1 MKNKNVKVKNSHML
15 NEKTKKYSRLS
26 TFAYITLIVIAALVV
41 VFVISINIDAAEKKE
56 GIESFPNSYKPYLL
70 ELQKKYPNWHFVALY
85 TNLDWKYVIDNE
97 NVFGKNLVPKSY
109 SDRWKNTKPGEY
121 NVEVDSGWV
130 DASRMAV
137 EYAMDP
143 RNFLNNVRIFQFEGL
158 SYDEKTNN
166 KEGVEKILYGTEF
179 YDRTVQYVTS
189 SGSTVTMN
197 SKYSDLILQA
207 GKTSTVSP
215 YHLASRIKQEVGPF
229 LSHASISGTVKGYEG
244 LYNFYNIGAT
254 SSSEPMGAIKNGLQY
269 AKDGKGASEQTKTKY
284 LIPWNTKERAITGG
298 GIFIGSSYI
307 NIGQDTIYLQ
317 KFHVTSSTGGELFW
331 HQYMTNVLAPYSE
344 SKLIYNG
351 YANMN
356 MLNNSMTFVIP
367 VYNNM
372 PETPVENPN
381 ILESDF
387 TSDNTKVYA
396 DVQTTLNIREGPSSS
411 YEILTSVD
419 RNVEMT
425 RIAKGKQS
433 GELWDKVKLPNGII
447 GYAFQSYLK
456 EVPEKQI
463 EKINLTIDKT
473 TINKGETIKLNV
485 EILPEEAKDHEVIYS
500 SSDSNVA
507 QVDGSGNITG
517 LKSGKA
523 TITVKAKENNVSG
536 SVDILVYTPVSDII
550 LPEDGIYLQKGEEI
564 TINPIVLPTDASN
577 KNLSFKSLNTNIA
590 TVTNNGLITA
600 ISEGETNIEVKT
612 DDGGITKQVKI
623 TVLGQ
628 LEDTDIEFSE
638 GLRIDNNIIS
648 GWNIKELK
656 VSDVISKINTK
667 FDIEIYNSSGKKLE
681 ENEMIGTGSKIRLLE
696 DGKVKMEYKVVIYG
710 DVNED
715 GKINS
720 VDLLVLQRHILEIEK
735 LQGVFLIAGNIN
747 KNGKNPS
754 SVDSLIIQRH
764 ILELKFIEQ

>member
-1 MKNKNVKVKNSHML
+1 MKNIKIKNQHILFENKNNH
-15 NEKTKKYSRLS
+15 KKIS
-26 TFAYITLIVIAALVV
+26 TFAYITLIIIATLVV
-41 VFVISINIDAAEKKE
+41 IFVISTYIDAAEKKE
-56 GIESFPNSYKPYLL
+56 GIENFPDSYKPYLL
-70 ELQKKYPNWHFVALY
+70 ELKKKYPNWHFVALY

-97 NVFGKNLVPKSY
+97 NIFGKNLVPKSY
-109 SDRWKNTKPGEY
+109 SDRWKNTKPGQH

-130 DASRMAV
+130 DSSRRAV

-166 KEGVEKILYGTEF
+166 KEGIEKILYGTEF
-179 YDRTVQYVTS
+179 YDKIVQYVTS
-189 SGSTVTMN
+189 SGNTVTMN
-197 SKYSDLILQA
+197 SKYSDLILKA
-207 GKTSTVSP
+207 GKTSAVSP

-229 LSHASISGTVKGYEG
+229 LSHASISGTVSGYKG

-284 LIPWNTKERAITGG
+284 LIPWNNKEKAITGG

-317 KFHVTSSTGGELFW
+317 KFHVTSNNGGELFW

-356 MLNNSMTFVIP
+356 MLNNSMTFIIP

-387 TSDNTKVYA
+387 VEDNSKVYA

-419 RNVEMT
+419 RNIQMT
-425 RIAKGKQS
+425 RIAKGKQK
-433 GELWDKVKLPNGII
+433 GELWDKVKLPNGIV
-447 GYAFQSYLK
+447 GYVFQSYLK

-463 EKINLTIDKT
+463 EKINVKIDKT

-485 EILPEEAKDHEVIYS
+485 EILPEDAKNHEVIYS
-500 SSDSNVA
+500 SNNNNIA

-517 LKSGKA
+517 IKSGKA
-523 TITVKAKENNVSG
+523 TITVKAKENNVSS
-536 SVDILVYTPVSDII
+536 SVNITVYTPVSDVI
-550 LPEDGIYLQKGEEI
+550 LQEDEIYLQKEEEI
-564 TINPIVLPTDASN
+564 TIKPIILPADASN
-577 KNLSFKSLNTNIA
+577 KNISFKSLDTNVV
-590 TVTNNGLITA
+590 TVTNNGLIKA
-600 ISEGETNIEVKT
+600 IEEGTTTIEVKT
-612 DDGGITKQVKI
+612 EEGKITKQVKI
-623 TVLGQ
+623 IVLGQ
-628 LEDTDIEFSE
+628 LEDADIKFSE
-638 GLRIDNNIIS
+638 ELKINNNIIS
-648 GWNIKELK
+648 GWNTKKLSVSDIKE
-656 VSDVISKINTK
+656 KITTK
-667 FDIEIYNSSGKKLE
+667 FDIEIYNSRGKKLE
-681 ENEMIGTGSKIRLLE
+681 ENETIGTGSKIRFLE
-696 DGKVKMEYKVVIYG
+696 NGKVKMEYKIVIYG
-710 DVNED
+710 DLNGD

-720 VDLLVLQRHILEIEK
+720 IDLLVLQRHILEIEQ
-735 LQGVFLIAGNIN
+735 LQGPFLLAGNIN

-754 SVDSLIIQRH
+754 SIDSLLIQRH
-764 ILELKFIEQ
+764 ILELKLIEQ

>member
-1 MKNKNVKVKNSHML
+1 MNSKNINIKNKHIL
-15 NEKTKKYSRLS
+15 TEKTKKHYRMSVL
-26 TFAYITLIVIAALVV
+26 TYVTLIVIATLVV

-56 GIESFPNSYKPYLL
+56 GIESFPDSYKPYLL

-97 NVFGKNLVPKSY
+97 NIFGKNLVPKSY

-130 DASRMAV
+130 DASRRAV

-166 KEGVEKILYGTEF
+166 KDGVEKILYGTEF
-179 YDRTVQYVTS
+179 YDKTVQYVTN

-197 SKYSDLILQA
+197 SKYSDLILKA
-207 GKTSTVSP
+207 GKTSAVSP

-307 NIGQDTIYLQ
+307 NLGQDTVYLQ
-317 KFHVTSSTGGELFW
+317 KFHVTSNNGGELFW

-356 MLNNSMTFVIP
+356 MLSNSMTFIIP
-367 VYNNM
+367 IYNNM
-372 PETPVENPN
+372 PEMPVENPN

-387 TSDNTKVYA
+387 VSDNTKVYA

-411 YEILTSVD
+411 YEILTTVD

-433 GELWDKVKLPNGII
+433 GELWDKVKLPNGIV

-456 EVPEKQI
+456 EAPKKQI
-463 EKINLTIDKT
+463 EKINVTIDKT

-485 EILPEEAKDHEVIYS
+485 EILPKEAENHEIIYS
-500 SSDSNVA
+500 SSDNSVV
-507 QVDGSGNITG
+507 QVDGSGTITG

-523 TITVKAKENNVSG
+523 TITVKAKENNVS
-536 SVDILVYTPVSDII
+536 SSINITVYTPVSDII
-550 LPEDGIYLQKGEEI
+550 LQEDEIYLQKSEEI
-564 TINPIVLPTDASN
+564 TINPIILPTDASN
-577 KNLSFKSLNTNIA
+577 KSLSFKSLNTNIV
-590 TVTNNGLITA
+590 TVTNNGIITA
-600 ISEGETNIEVKT
+600 INEGETTIEVKT

-628 LEDTDIEFSE
+628 VDDTDIEFSE
-638 GLRIDNNIIS
+638 ELKINNNIIS

-656 VSDVISKINTK
+656 VSDVIKKINTK

-681 ENEMIGTGSKIRLLE
+681 KNEMIGTGSKIRFLK
-696 DGKVKMEYKVVIYG
+696 DGKVKMEYKIVIYG
-710 DVNED
+710 DVNGD

-720 VDLLVLQRHILEIEK
+720 IDLLVLQRHILEIEK

-754 SVDSLIIQRH
+754 SVDSLLIQRH

>member
-1 MKNKNVKVKNSHML
+1 MKNIKIKNQHILFENKNNH
-15 NEKTKKYSRLS
+15 KKIS
-26 TFAYITLIVIAALVV
+26 TFAYITLIIIATLVV
-41 VFVISINIDAAEKKE
+41 IFVISTYIDAAEKKE
-56 GIESFPNSYKPYLL
+56 GIENFPDSYKPYLI
-70 ELQKKYPNWHFVALY
+70 ELKKKYPNWHFVALY

-97 NVFGKNLVPKSY
+97 NIFGKNLVPKSY
-109 SDRWKNTKPGEY
+109 SDRWKNTKPGQH

-130 DASRMAV
+130 DSSRRAV

-166 KEGVEKILYGTEF
+166 KEGIEKILYGTEF
-179 YDRTVQYVTS
+179 YDKIVQYVTS
-189 SGSTVTMN
+189 SGNTVTMN
-197 SKYSDLILQA
+197 SKYSDLILKA
-207 GKTSTVSP
+207 GKTSAVSS

-229 LSHASISGTVKGYEG
+229 LSHASISGTVSGYKG

-284 LIPWNTKERAITGG
+284 LIPWNNKEKAITGG

-317 KFHVTSSTGGELFW
+317 KFHVTSNNGGELFW

-356 MLNNSMTFVIP
+356 MLNNSMTFIIP

-387 TSDNTKVYA
+387 VEDNSKVYA

-419 RNVEMT
+419 RNIQMT
-425 RIAKGKQS
+425 RIAKGKQK
-433 GELWDKVKLPNGII
+433 GELWDKVKLPNGIV
-447 GYAFQSYLK
+447 GYVFQSYLK

-463 EKINLTIDKT
+463 EKINVKIDKT

-485 EILPEEAKDHEVIYS
+485 EILPEDAKNHEVIYS
-500 SSDSNVA
+500 SNNNNIA

-517 LKSGKA
+517 IKSGKA
-523 TITVKAKENNVSG
+523 TITVKAKENNVSS
-536 SVDILVYTPVSDII
+536 SVNITVYTPVSDVI
-550 LPEDGIYLQKGEEI
+550 LQEDEIYLQKEEEI
-564 TINPIVLPTDASN
+564 TIKPIILPADASN
-577 KNLSFKSLNTNIA
+577 KNISFKSLDTNVV
-590 TVTNNGLITA
+590 TVTNNGLIKA
-600 ISEGETNIEVKT
+600 IEEGTTTIEVKT
-612 DDGGITKQVKI
+612 EEGKITKQVKI
-623 TVLGQ
+623 IVLGQ
-628 LEDTDIEFSE
+628 LEDADIKFSE
-638 GLRIDNNIIS
+638 ELKINNNIIS
-648 GWNIKELK
+648 GWNTKKLSVSDIKE
-656 VSDVISKINTK
+656 KITTK
-667 FDIEIYNSSGKKLE
+667 FDIEIYNSRGKKLE
-681 ENEMIGTGSKIRLLE
+681 ENETIGTGSKIRFLE
-696 DGKVKMEYKVVIYG
+696 NGKVKMEYKIVIYG
-710 DVNED
+710 DLNGD

-720 VDLLVLQRHILEIEK
+720 IDLLVLQRHILEIEQ
-735 LQGVFLIAGNIN
+735 LQGPFLLAGNIN

-754 SVDSLIIQRH
+754 SIDSLLIQRH
-764 ILELKFIEQ
+764 ILELKLIEQ

>member
-1 MKNKNVKVKNSHML
+1 MKNIKIKNQHILFENKNNH
-15 NEKTKKYSRLS
+15 KKIS
-26 TFAYITLIVIAALVV
+26 TFAYITLIIIATLVV
-41 VFVISINIDAAEKKE
+41 IFVISTYIDAAEKKE
-56 GIESFPNSYKPYLL
+56 GIENFPDSYKPYLL
-70 ELQKKYPNWHFVALY
+70 ELKKKYPNWHFVALY

-97 NVFGKNLVPKSY
+97 NIFGKNLVPKSY
-109 SDRWKNTKPGEY
+109 SDRWKNTKPGQH

-130 DASRMAV
+130 DSSRRAV

-166 KEGVEKILYGTEF
+166 KEGIEKILYGTEF
-179 YDRTVQYVTS
+179 YDKIVQYVTS
-189 SGSTVTMN
+189 SGNTVTMN
-197 SKYSDLILQA
+197 SKYSDLILKA
-207 GKTSTVSP
+207 GKTSAVSP

-229 LSHASISGTVKGYEG
+229 LSHASISGTVSGYKG

-284 LIPWNTKERAITGG
+284 LIPWNNKEKAITGG

-307 NIGQDTIYLQ
+307 NIGQDTVYLQ
-317 KFHVTSSTGGELFW
+317 KFHVTSNNGGELFW

-356 MLNNSMTFVIP
+356 MLNNSMTFIIP

-387 TSDNTKVYA
+387 VDDNTKVYA

-411 YEILTSVD
+411 YEVLTSVD
-419 RNVEMT
+419 RNIQMT
-425 RIAKGKQS
+425 RIAKGKQK
-433 GELWDKVKLPNGII
+433 GELWDKVKLPNGIV
-447 GYAFQSYLK
+447 GYVFQSYLK

-463 EKINLTIDKT
+463 EKINVKIDKT

-485 EILPEEAKDHEVIYS
+485 EILPEEAKNHEVIYS
-500 SSDSNVA
+500 SNNNNVA

-517 LKSGKA
+517 IKSGKA
-523 TITVKAKENNVSG
+523 TITVKAKENNVSS
-536 SVDILVYTPVSDII
+536 SVNITVYTPVSDVI
-550 LPEDGIYLQKGEEI
+550 LQEDEIYLQKEEEI
-564 TINPIVLPTDASN
+564 TIKPIILPTDASN
-577 KNLSFKSLNTNIA
+577 KNISFKSLDTNVV
-590 TVTNNGLITA
+590 TVTNNGLIKA
-600 ISEGETNIEVKT
+600 IEEGTTTIEVKT
-612 DDGGITKQVKI
+612 EEGKITKQVKI
-623 TVLGQ
+623 IVLGQ
-628 LEDTDIEFSE
+628 LEDADIKFSE
-638 GLRIDNNIIS
+638 ELKINNNIIS
-648 GWNIKELK
+648 GWNTKKLSVSDIKE
-656 VSDVISKINTK
+656 KITTK
-667 FDIEIYNSSGKKLE
+667 FDIEIYNSRGKKLE
-681 ENEMIGTGSKIRLLE
+681 ENETIGTGSKIRFLE
-696 DGKVKMEYKVVIYG
+696 NGKVKMEYKIVIYG
-710 DVNED
+710 DLNGD

-720 VDLLVLQRHILEIEK
+720 IDLLVLQRHILEIEQ
-735 LQGVFLIAGNIN
+735 LQGPFLLAGNIN

-754 SVDSLIIQRH
+754 SIDSLLIQRH
-764 ILELKFIEQ
+764 ILELKLIEQ

>member
-1 MKNKNVKVKNSHML
+1 MKNIKIKNQHILFENKNNH
-15 NEKTKKYSRLS
+15 KKIS
-26 TFAYITLIVIAALVV
+26 TFVYITLIIIATLVV
-41 VFVISINIDAAEKKE
+41 IFVISTYIDAAEKKE
-56 GIESFPNSYKPYLL
+56 GIENFPDSYKPYLL
-70 ELQKKYPNWHFVALY
+70 ELKKKYPNWHFVALY

-97 NVFGKNLVPKSY
+97 NIFGKNLVPKSY
-109 SDRWKNTKPGEY
+109 SDRWKNTKPGQH

-130 DASRMAV
+130 DSSRRAV

-166 KEGVEKILYGTEF
+166 KEGIEKILYGTEF
-179 YDRTVQYVTS
+179 YDKIVQYVTS
-189 SGSTVTMN
+189 SGNTVTMN
-197 SKYSDLILQA
+197 SKYSDLILKA
-207 GKTSTVSP
+207 GKTSAVSS

-229 LSHASISGTVKGYEG
+229 LSHASISGTVSGYKG

-284 LIPWNTKERAITGG
+284 LIPWNNKEKAITGG

-317 KFHVTSSTGGELFW
+317 KFHVTSNNGGELFW

-356 MLNNSMTFVIP
+356 MLNNSMTFIIP

-387 TSDNTKVYA
+387 VDDNTKVYA

-411 YEILTSVD
+411 YEVLTSVD
-419 RNVEMT
+419 RNIQMT
-425 RIAKGKQS
+425 RIAKGKQK
-433 GELWDKVKLPNGII
+433 GELWDKVKLPNGIV
-447 GYAFQSYLK
+447 GYVFQSYLK

-463 EKINLTIDKT
+463 EKINVKIDKT

-485 EILPEEAKDHEVIYS
+485 EILPEEAKNHEVIYS
-500 SSDSNVA
+500 SNNNNVA

-517 LKSGKA
+517 IKSGKA
-523 TITVKAKENNVSG
+523 TITVKAKENNVSS
-536 SVDILVYTPVSDII
+536 SVNITVYTPVSDVI
-550 LPEDGIYLQKGEEI
+550 LQEDEIYLQKEEEI
-564 TINPIVLPTDASN
+564 TIKPIILPTDASN
-577 KNLSFKSLNTNIA
+577 KNISFKSLDINVV
-590 TVTNNGLITA
+590 TVTSNGLIKA
-600 ISEGETNIEVKT
+600 IEEGTTTIEAKT
-612 DDGGITKQVKI
+612 EEGAITKQVKI

-628 LEDTDIEFSE
+628 LEDADIEFSE
-638 GLRIDNNIIS
+638 ELKINNNIIS
-648 GWNIKELK
+648 GWNTKKLSVSDIKE
-656 VSDVISKINTK
+656 KITTK
-667 FDIEIYNSSGKKLE
+667 FDIEIYNSRGKKLE
-681 ENEMIGTGSKIRLLE
+681 ENEIIGTGSKIRFLE
-696 DGKVKMEYKVVIYG
+696 NGKVKMEYKVVIYG
-710 DVNED
+710 DLNGD

-720 VDLLVLQRHILEIEK
+720 IDLLVLQRHILEIEQ
-735 LQGVFLIAGNIN
+735 LQGPFLLAGNIN

-754 SVDSLIIQRH
+754 SIDSLLIQRH
-764 ILELKFIEQ
+764 ILELKLIEQ

>member
-1 MKNKNVKVKNSHML
+1 MKNIKIKNQHILFENKNNH
-15 NEKTKKYSRLS
+15 KKIS
-26 TFAYITLIVIAALVV
+26 TFAYITLIIIATLVV
-41 VFVISINIDAAEKKE
+41 IFVISTYIDAAEKKE
-56 GIESFPNSYKPYLL
+56 GIENFPDSYKPYLL
-70 ELQKKYPNWHFVALY
+70 ELKKKYPNWHFVALY

-97 NVFGKNLVPKSY
+97 NIFGKNLVPKSY
-109 SDRWKNTKPGEY
+109 SDRWKNTKPGQH

-130 DASRMAV
+130 DSSRRAV

-166 KEGVEKILYGTEF
+166 KEGIEKILYGTEF
-179 YDRTVQYVTS
+179 YDKIVQYVTS
-189 SGSTVTMN
+189 SGNTVTMN
-197 SKYSDLILQA
+197 SKYSDLILKA
-207 GKTSTVSP
+207 GKTSAVSS

-229 LSHASISGTVKGYEG
+229 LSHASISGTVSGYKG

-284 LIPWNTKERAITGG
+284 LIPWNNKEKAITGG

-317 KFHVTSSTGGELFW
+317 KFHVTSNNGGELFW

-356 MLNNSMTFVIP
+356 MLNNSMTFIIP

-387 TSDNTKVYA
+387 VEDNSKVYA

-419 RNVEMT
+419 RNIQMT
-425 RIAKGKQS
+425 RIAKGKQK
-433 GELWDKVKLPNGII
+433 GELWDKVKLPNGIV
-447 GYAFQSYLK
+447 GYVFQSYLK

-463 EKINLTIDKT
+463 EKINVKIDKT

-485 EILPEEAKDHEVIYS
+485 EILPEDAKNHEVIYS
-500 SSDSNVA
+500 SNNNNIA

-517 LKSGKA
+517 IKSGKA
-523 TITVKAKENNVSG
+523 TITVKAKENNVSS
-536 SVDILVYTPVSDII
+536 SVNITVYTPVSDVI
-550 LPEDGIYLQKGEEI
+550 LQEDEIYLQKEEEI
-564 TINPIVLPTDASN
+564 TIKPIILPADASN
-577 KNLSFKSLNTNIA
+577 KNISFKSLDTNVV
-590 TVTNNGLITA
+590 TVTNNGLIKA
-600 ISEGETNIEVKT
+600 IEEGTTTIEVKT
-612 DDGGITKQVKI
+612 EEGKITKQVKI
-623 TVLGQ
+623 IVLGQ
-628 LEDTDIEFSE
+628 LEDADIKFSDE
-638 GLRIDNNIIS
+638 LKINNNIIS
-648 GWNIKELK
+648 GWNTKKLSVSDIKE
-656 VSDVISKINTK
+656 KITTK
-667 FDIEIYNSSGKKLE
+667 FDIEIYNSRGKKLE
-681 ENEMIGTGSKIRLLE
+681 ENETIGTGSKIRFLE
-696 DGKVKMEYKVVIYG
+696 NGKVKMEYKIVIYG
-710 DVNED
+710 DLNGD

-720 VDLLVLQRHILEIEK
+720 IDLLVLQRHILEIEQ
-735 LQGVFLIAGNIN
+735 LQGPFLLAGNIN

-754 SVDSLIIQRH
+754 SIDSLLIQRH
-764 ILELKFIEQ
+764 ILELKLIEQ

>member
-1 MKNKNVKVKNSHML
+1 MKNIKIKNQHILFENKNNH
-15 NEKTKKYSRLS
+15 KKIS
-26 TFAYITLIVIAALVV
+26 TFAYITLIIIATLVV
-41 VFVISINIDAAEKKE
+41 IFVISTYIDAAEKKE
-56 GIESFPNSYKPYLL
+56 GIENFPDSYKPYLL
-70 ELQKKYPNWHFVALY
+70 ELKKKYPNWHFVALY

-97 NVFGKNLVPKSY
+97 NIFGKNLVPKSY
-109 SDRWKNTKPGEY
+109 SDRWKNTKPGQH

-130 DASRMAV
+130 DSSRRAV

-166 KEGVEKILYGTEF
+166 KEGIEKILYGTEF
-179 YDRTVQYVTS
+179 YDKIVQYVTS
-189 SGSTVTMN
+189 SGNTVTMN
-197 SKYSDLILQA
+197 SKYSDLILKA
-207 GKTSTVSP
+207 GKTSAVSS

-229 LSHASISGTVKGYEG
+229 LSHASISGTVSGYKG

-284 LIPWNTKERAITGG
+284 LIPWNNKEKAITGG

-317 KFHVTSSTGGELFW
+317 KFHVTSNNGGELFW

-356 MLNNSMTFVIP
+356 MLNNSMTFIIP

-387 TSDNTKVYA
+387 VEDNSKVYA

-419 RNVEMT
+419 RNIQMT
-425 RIAKGKQS
+425 RIAKGKQK
-433 GELWDKVKLPNGII
+433 GELWDKVKLPNGIV
-447 GYAFQSYLK
+447 GYVFQSYLK

-463 EKINLTIDKT
+463 EKINVKIDKT

-485 EILPEEAKDHEVIYS
+485 EILPEDAKNHEVIYS
-500 SSDSNVA
+500 SNNNNIA

-517 LKSGKA
+517 IKSGKA
-523 TITVKAKENNVSG
+523 TITVKAKENNVSS
-536 SVDILVYTPVSDII
+536 SVNITVYTPVSDVI
-550 LPEDGIYLQKGEEI
+550 LQGDEIYLQKEEV
-564 TINPIVLPTDASN
+564 TIKPIILPADASN
-577 KNLSFKSLNTNIA
+577 KNISFKSLDTNVV
-590 TVTNNGLITA
+590 TVTNNGLIKA
-600 ISEGETNIEVKT
+600 IEEGTTTIEVKT
-612 DDGGITKQVKI
+612 EEGKITKQVKI
-623 TVLGQ
+623 IVLGQ
-628 LEDTDIEFSE
+628 LEDADIKFSE
-638 GLRIDNNIIS
+638 ELKINNNIIS
-648 GWNIKELK
+648 GWNTKKLSVSDIKE
-656 VSDVISKINTK
+656 KITTK
-667 FDIEIYNSSGKKLE
+667 FDIEIYNSRGKKLE
-681 ENEMIGTGSKIRLLE
+681 ENETIGTGSKIRFLE
-696 DGKVKMEYKVVIYG
+696 NGKVKMEYKIVIYG
-710 DVNED
+710 DLNGD

-720 VDLLVLQRHILEIEK
+720 IDLLVLQRHILEIEQ
-735 LQGVFLIAGNIN
+735 LQGPFLLAGNIN

-754 SVDSLIIQRH
+754 SIDSLLIQRH
-764 ILELKFIEQ
+764 ILELKLIEQ

>member
-1 MKNKNVKVKNSHML
+1 MKNIKIKNQHILFENKNNH
-15 NEKTKKYSRLS
+15 KKIS
-26 TFAYITLIVIAALVV
+26 TFVYITLIIIATLVV
-41 VFVISINIDAAEKKE
+41 IFVISTYIDAAEKKE
-56 GIESFPNSYKPYLL
+56 GIENFPDSYKPYLL
-70 ELQKKYPNWHFVALY
+70 ELKKKYPNWHFVALY

-97 NVFGKNLVPKSY
+97 NIFGKNLVPKSY
-109 SDRWKNTKPGEY
+109 SDRWKNTKPGQH

-130 DASRMAV
+130 DSSRRAV

-166 KEGVEKILYGTEF
+166 KEGIEKILYGTEF
-179 YDRTVQYVTS
+179 YDKIVQYVTS
-189 SGSTVTMN
+189 SGNTVTMN
-197 SKYSDLILQA
+197 SKYSDLILKA
-207 GKTSTVSP
+207 GKTSAVSS

-229 LSHASISGTVKGYEG
+229 LSHASISGTVSGYKG

-284 LIPWNTKERAITGG
+284 LIPWNNKEKAITGG

-317 KFHVTSSTGGELFW
+317 KFHVTSNNGGELFW

-356 MLNNSMTFVIP
+356 MLNNSMTFIIP

-387 TSDNTKVYA
+387 VDDNTKVYA

-411 YEILTSVD
+411 YEVLTSVD
-419 RNVEMT
+419 RNIQMT
-425 RIAKGKQS
+425 RIAKGKQK
-433 GELWDKVKLPNGII
+433 GELWDKVKLPNGIV
-447 GYAFQSYLK
+447 GYVFQSYLK

-463 EKINLTIDKT
+463 EKINVKIDKT

-485 EILPEEAKDHEVIYS
+485 EILPEEAKNHEVIYS
-500 SSDSNVA
+500 SNNNNVA

-517 LKSGKA
+517 IKSGKA
-523 TITVKAKENNVSG
+523 TITVKAKENNVSS
-536 SVDILVYTPVSDII
+536 SVNITVYTPVSDVI
-550 LPEDGIYLQKGEEI
+550 LQEDEIYLQKEEEI
-564 TINPIVLPTDASN
+564 TIKPIILPTDASN
-577 KNLSFKSLNTNIA
+577 KNISFKSLDTNV
-590 TVTNNGLITA
+590 VTITSNGLIKA
-600 ISEGETNIEVKT
+600 IEEGTTIIEVKT
-612 DDGGITKQVKI
+612 EEGAITKQVKI

-628 LEDTDIEFSE
+628 LEDADIEFSE
-638 GLRIDNNIIS
+638 ELKINNNIIS
-648 GWNIKELK
+648 GWNTKKLSVSDIKE
-656 VSDVISKINTK
+656 KITTK
-667 FDIEIYNSSGKKLE
+667 FDIEIYNSRGKKLE
-681 ENEMIGTGSKIRLLE
+681 ENETIGTGSKIRFLE
-696 DGKVKMEYKVVIYG
+696 NGKVKMEYKIVIYG
-710 DVNED
+710 DLNGD

-720 VDLLVLQRHILEIEK
+720 IDLLVLQRHILEIEQ
-735 LQGVFLIAGNIN
+735 LQGPFLLAGNIN

-754 SVDSLIIQRH
+754 SIDSLLIQRH
-764 ILELKFIEQ
+764 ILELKLIEQ